1 MTDSV
6 FKTEQRMQL
15 FEMDSTPDE
24 NANDIAKITQ
34 HTAITQLTKINKA
47 VAKFQRNDS

>member
-24 NANDIAKITQ
+24 NANDIAKIT
-34 HTAITQLTKINKA
+34 
-47 VAKFQRNDS
+47 